1 MMATTNE
8 ISDEKVIAEAIDDP
22 VRAEVIDDPSSFIIS
37 APAGSGKTTVL
48 AKRIIKRLLEVNDPN
63 EIIALTFTKKAA
75 NEMRDKVQEVL
86 EGKYNDFA
94 GPFIQKELNKHSK
107 KNNWDDNYIDN
118 LKIMTLDS
126 LAFQILQKEP
136 LLSKCPKVEGL
147 SEHLDD
153 LYEIAVNEVIK
164 EPQNY
169 HDVEKVLLYLNVNHQ
184 TIVNEFV
191 EMIKKR
197 DQWLPHLIELL
208 KLNDN
213 EIEEFYTS
221 SYLKEMSQRIDEVY
235 KLFTDSEIKEL
246 RAIYIELKS
255 KKTPELQQQFDPK
268 NAESWKD
275 LLSLIY
281 TKEHTIRAKFKGEIL
296 EKISKIFNK
305 NINEISILK
314 DFNNVLNED
323 NIKDIFPIIPALF
336 RLLRLMYA
344 ELKIVLKEKNQI
356 DFNEV
361 QLTAIDVLKKSPI
374 EVVLGHDVSHILVDE
389 FQDTNDSQLEFIER
403 LINNF
408 PNDPNKSMLV
418 VGDPMQ
424 SIYRFRKAEVKHFIN
439 ARRDGIGGLKLK
451 DKQLESNFRSCKK
464 IIDWCNLNMPMIFPQ
479 ENPDKGAVPY
489 LPFRYGNHKV
499 KGDGVSTHYLQTN
512 TFTKSS
518 FFRAEAKFVVEKI
531 KLLRKEKPGLKIAI
545 LTRTRLTV
553 KEILREMQLKE
564 IPFEAIGIDQVKD
577 QQIYQDIMSLTKA
590 LYSLDDKTHWIAI
603 LRAPWC
609 GLDLKSLA
617 LLFEYNHDK
626 NAWDI
631 INDPNIANKL
641 DENNKKRL
649 YFLRD
654 VIARTIEYRGRV
666 SHRFFIESVWRMLMG
681 DKCLRDNDDLEHIDT
696 FLDLIDECSN
706 SLSINFNKLDKVTDD
721 IYITSNANDINPVVV
736 STIHAAK
743 GLEYECVILPN
754 LNRRVKPDEKPLIL
768 LDGDNLIS
776 IKNNNE
782 RTENLFDYNWK
793 KERTRIKNEQIR
805 LLYVAITRAKKECHL
820 IFSINEKKI
829 EEEDEEIIIKE
840 HTITKSKDDPNIEGN
855 SLLSIL
861 WPIVKDKEIIKIKA
875 ENPSE
880 NDTSIPELRRLKIEH
895 YYQQIKAH
903 PSAPQHEIKK
913 NYQNNI
919 HTFTGILIH
928 KYYKLIIKNQEDI
941 NEILSNKLDFI
952 MAYFNDYSFKPNEI
966 KEAEK
971 VITSSLN
978 SLRNSKDGKWI
989 YQLYQ
994 EDIMEAE
1001 YLFDEEN
1008 SYEKRIPDRTFIHDK
1023 KRWIVDYKV
1032 VFKAKNLNLEAKEHI
1047 AQLKEYE
1054 KLFDDKYQIQKAI
1067 YFTAQG
1073 CLVLL

>member
-8 ISDEKVIAEAIDDP
+8 ISDEKV
-22 VRAEVIDDPSSFIIS
+22 RAEVIDDRSSFIIS

-86 EGKYNDFA
+86 KAKDETFD
-94 GPFIQKELNKHSK
+94 GPFEQKKLNKHSK
-107 KNNWDDNYIDN
+107 KNNWDDNYIGN

-136 LLSKCPKVEGL
+136 LLSEYPKVEGL

-153 LYEIAVNEVIK
+153 LYEIAINEVIK

-169 HDVEKVLLYLNVNHQ
+169 QDVEKVLLYLNANHQ

-197 DQWLPHLIELL
+197 DQWLPPLIELS
-208 KLNDN
+208 
-213 EIEEFYTS
+213 E
-221 SYLKEMSQRIDEVY
+221 
-235 KLFTDSEIKEL
+235 FTDSEIKEFYISSHHKEMDQRIDEINKLFTALEIEEL

-255 KKTPELQQQFDPK
+255 KKNPELQQQFDPK

-281 TKEHTIRAKFKGEIL
+281 TKERTVRAKFKGEML
-296 EKISKIFNK
+296 ENISKIFNK
-305 NINEISILK
+305 NINEISILNN
-314 DFNNVLNED
+314 FSNVLNED
-323 NIKDIFPIIPALF
+323 NIKDIFPIIPSLF

-344 ELKIVLKEKNQI
+344 ELKVALKGKNQI
-356 DFNEV
+356 DFTEV
-361 QLTAIDVLKKSPI
+361 QLLAIDVLEERPI
-374 EVVLGHDVSHILVDE
+374 EVVLGHDVSHMLVDE
-389 FQDTNDSQLEFIER
+389 FQDTNDLQLQFIEL

-418 VGDPMQ
+418 VGDSMQ
-424 SIYRFRKAEVKHFIN
+424 SIYRFRKAEIKHFIN
-439 ARRDGIGGLKLK
+439 AKRDGIGGLKLENRE
-451 DKQLESNFRSCKK
+451 LEANFRSCEK
-464 IIDWCNLNMPMIFPQ
+464 IIDWCNRNMPMIFPQ
-479 ENPDKGAVPY
+479 ENSDKGAVPY
-489 LPFRYGNHKV
+489 LPFTYGNEEV
-499 KGDGVSTHYLQTN
+499 KGDGVSIHYLQTN
-512 TFTKSS
+512 AFTKSS
-518 FFRAEAKFVVEKI
+518 LFRAEAKYVAEKI
-531 KLLRKEKPGLKIAI
+531 ESLRKKTPSLKIAV
-545 LTRTRLTV
+545 LTRTRLTI
-553 KEILREMQLKE
+553 KEILREMQHKE

-577 QQIYQDIMSLTKA
+577 EQIYQDIMSLTKA
-590 LYSLDDKTHWIAI
+590 LYRLDDKTHWIAI

-631 INDPNIANKL
+631 INDPNITNKL

-654 VIARTIEYRGRV
+654 VIARTIGYRGRV

-681 DKCLRDNDDLEHIDT
+681 NKCLKNNYDLEHIDT

-706 SLSINFNKLDKVTDD
+706 SLSINFDKLDKITDD
-721 IYITSNANDINPVVV
+721 IRITNNPNNINPVII

-782 RTENLFDYNWK
+782 KTENLFDYNWK
-793 KERTRIKNEQIR
+793 KERVRIKNEQIR

-829 EEEDEEIIIKE
+829 EDEDDEITILE
-840 HTITKSKDDPNIEGN
+840 DRITKSENDPNIEGN
-855 SLLSIL
+855 SLLNIL

-903 PSAPQHEIKK
+903 QSAPQHEIKK

-952 MAYFNDYSFKPNEI
+952 MAYFNDYGFKPNEI

-971 VITSSLN
+971 VITS
-978 SLRNSKDGKWI
+978 
-989 YQLYQ
+989 
-994 EDIMEAE
+994 
-1001 YLFDEEN
+1001 
-1008 SYEKRIPDRTFIHDK
+1008 
-1023 KRWIVDYKV
+1023 
-1032 VFKAKNLNLEAKEHI
+1032 
-1047 AQLKEYE
+1047 
-1054 KLFDDKYQIQKAI
+1054 
-1067 YFTAQG
+1067 
-1073 CLVLL
+1073 